1 MGVFDKLKKE
11 KDGINVVDFSETIDF
26 DIFKYVDKSNWFQ
39 VFSACL
45 GKMAVIQWRCEEYI
59 ISEGKWSVD
68 LAKGMIFFGDRSFP
82 LQVIGSEGSATNSWQ
97 WAYKN
102 INNFD
107 NHLLEL
113 AREVEKIGNDWDL
126 SPLYVSD
133 FELDEVFNGET
144 LSIVACGISKSYYC
158 FYRATT
164 QKGSVYLAFANA
176 PKYVFAPV
184 EIGEFAQIT
193 ASCLENYHVDHK
205 VFVESFLLWNKT
217 PYEVHKDSIVAHFDV
232 DLYITFE
239 CIEGIW
245 RVSELT
251 TK

>member
-1 MGVFDKLKKE
+1 MGIFDKLKKE
-11 KDGINVVDFSETIDF
+11 RDVINVVDLSETIDV
-26 DIFKYVDKSNWFQ
+26 DIFKYVDKNNWFQ

-45 GKMAVIQWRCEEYI
+45 GKMAVIQGRCEKFI
-59 ISEGKWSVD
+59 ISGQKWSAD
-68 LAKGMIFFGDRSFP
+68 LAKGTITFGNRSFP
-82 LQVIGSEGSATNSWQ
+82 LQIIGSEGSATNSWQ

-102 INNFD
+102 TNNFD
-107 NHLLEL
+107 NRLLEL
-113 AREVEKIGNDWDL
+113 AHEVEKTGNDWDL
-126 SPLYVSD
+126 SPLYVSN

-144 LSIVACGISKSYYC
+144 LSTVACGISKSDYC
-158 FYRATT
+158 YYRAMT
-164 QKGSVYLAFANA
+164 QKGSVYLAFENV
-176 PKYVFAPV
+176 PKYVFAPI
-184 EIGEFAQIT
+184 EISEFAEIT

-217 PYEVHKDSIVAHFDV
+217 PYEVHKDGIVAHFDV